1 MNYSDIIKPRS
12 TDDFVLTASTV
23 SILKNWENN
32 SAQRSSLL
40 LYGPPGCGKS
50 TCQSVLTR
58 NMDTMHFIATVSL
71 DARDFLA
78 NAARFAR
85 TVSLQGQSKG
95 LVIDEIDALTE
106 KEQRMVSC
114 ILDETS
120 CILVASTNYPRKV
133 YPALRSRCIE
143 LDFNPQQ
150 LTIPEI
156 AKMLKTNITRAL
168 RKNGLVVDDK
178 VINQCI
184 KDGFPDFR
192 QIGLLMNATL

>member
-32 SAQRSSLL
+32 PAQRSSLL

-50 TCQSVLTR
+50 TCLRVLTR
-58 NMDTMHFIATVSL
+58 DMDTMHFIATVSL

-133 YPALRSRCIE
+133 YPALRSRCTE

>member
-32 SAQRSSLL
+32 PAQRSSLL

-50 TCQSVLTR
+50 TCLRVLTR
-58 NMDTMHFIATVSL
+58 DMDTMHFIATVSL

-168 RKNGLVVDDK
+168 RNNGLVVDDK
-178 VINQCI
+178 VVNQCI

>member
-32 SAQRSSLL
+32 PAQRSSLL

-50 TCQSVLTR
+50 TCLRVLTR
-58 NMDTMHFIATVSL
+58 DMDTMHFIATVSL

>member
-12 TDDFVLTASTV
+12 TNEFVLKASTV

-32 SAQRSSLL
+32 PAQRSSLL

-50 TCQSVLTR
+50 TCLRVLTR
-58 NMDTMHFIATVSL
+58 DMDTMHFIATVSL

-85 TVSLQGQSKG
+85 TVSLHGQSKA

-120 CILVASTNYPRKV
+120 CILVASTNYHRKV
-133 YPALRSRCIE
+133 YPALKSRCIE
-143 LDFNPQQ
+143 LDFDPEQ

-168 RKNGLVVDDK
+168 RNNELVVDDQ
-178 VINQCI
+178 VVNQCI
-184 KDGFPDFR
+184 KDGLPDFR
-192 QIGLLMNATL
+192 KIGLLMNATL

>member
-1 MNYSDIIKPRS
+1 MIGNHISLIILMHLY
-12 TDDFVLTASTV
+12 TLLHLT
-23 SILKNWENN
+23 ENITFYH
-32 SAQRSSLL
+32 L
-40 LYGPPGCGKS
+40 
-50 TCQSVLTR
+50 
-58 NMDTMHFIATVSL
+58 
-71 DARDFLA
+71 LA
-78 NAARFAR
+78 NSARFAR
-85 TVSLQGQSKG
+85 TVSLQGQSKALG
-95 LVIDEIDALTE
+95 FDEIDALTE

-120 CILVASTNYPRKV
+120 CILVATTNYPRKV
-133 YPALRSRCIE
+133 YPALRSRCTE

-184 KDGFPDFR
+184 KDGYPDFR

>member
-1 MNYSDIIKPRS
+1 MNYNDIISPKS
-12 TDDFVLTASTV
+12 TDDFILKASTV
-23 SILKNWENN
+23 SILKHWESNT
-32 SAQRSSLL
+32 AQRSSLL

-50 TCQSVLTR
+50 TCLKVLTR
-58 NMDTMHFIATVSL
+58 DMDTLHLIATVSL
-71 DARDFLA
+71 DARGFLTD
-78 NAARFAR
+78 AARFAR
-85 TVSLQGQSKG
+85 TVSLQGQSKV

-143 LDFNPQQ
+143 LNFDPQQ

-156 AKMLKTNITRAL
+156 AKMLKINITRAL
-168 RKNGLVVDDK
+168 RNSGLVVDDQ
-178 VINQCI
+178 VVNQCI
-184 KDGFPDFR
+184 KGGYPDFR
-192 QIGLLMNATL
+192 KIGLLMNAVV

>member
-50 TCQSVLTR
+50 TCLRVLTR
-58 NMDTMHFIATVSL
+58 DVDTMHFIATVSL
-71 DARDFLA
+71 DARGFLA
-78 NAARFAR
+78 DAARFAR
-85 TVSLQGQSKG
+85 TVSLQGQSKA

-133 YPALRSRCIE
+133 YRALRSRCIE
-143 LDFNPQQ
+143 LDFDPQQ

-168 RKNGLVVDDK
+168 RNNGLVVDDQ
-178 VINQCI
+178 VVNQCI

-192 QIGLLMNATL
+192 KIGLLMKATL

>member
-32 SAQRSSLL
+32 PAQRSSLL

-50 TCQSVLTR
+50 TCLRVLTR
-58 NMDTMHFIATVSL
+58 DMDTMHFIATVSL
-71 DARDFLA
+71 DARDFRA

-120 CILVASTNYPRKV
+120 CILVASTNYHRKV
-133 YPALRSRCIE
+133 YPALKSRCIE
-143 LDFNPQQ
+143 LDFDPQQ
-150 LTIPEI
+150 LTTPEI
-156 AKMLKTNITRAL
+156 AGMLKTNITHAL
-168 RKNGLVVDDK
+168 SNNGLVVDDQ
-178 VINQCI
+178 VVDQCI
-184 KDGFPDFR
+184 KEGLPDFR
-192 QIGLLMNATL
+192 KIGLLMNATL

>member
-12 TDDFVLTASTV
+12 TNEFALKASTV

-32 SAQRSSLL
+32 PAQRSSLL

-50 TCQSVLTR
+50 TCLRVLTQDV
-58 NMDTMHFIATVSL
+58 DTMHFIATVSL
-71 DARDFLA
+71 DARGFLA
-78 NAARFAR
+78 DAARFAR
-85 TVSLQGQSKG
+85 TVSLQGQSKA

-120 CILVASTNYPRKV
+120 CILVASTNYHRKV
-133 YPALRSRCIE
+133 YPALKSRCIE

-150 LTIPEI
+150 LTTPEI

-178 VINQCI
+178 VVNQCI